1 MQQVDELKD
10 DDAPSCT
17 LENFVELD
25 EVMTHIAD
33 LKNIHDKNLEKNYEK
48 FSEIISRYL
57 EQPHLLD
64 PHLQQLTE
72 ALLSLIQCKT
82 SPDGLVHAAF
92 MYMYQICKVR
102 TFKVYVKFLPHE
114 LSDIDFVLNLL
125 DKQKGDGLDNWHS
138 RYMLLLWMSILVLNP
153 FHFSRL
159 DAHDSAELSKMER
172 TYRICLDNCRRFYSW
187 STVAGYMAAKFLVRN
202 EIKEIY
208 LEKFF
213 DWCFEQIK
221 NEDDHNNC
229 GPLIAIA
236 AVLKHG
242 KREDLLP
249 YAPKLLNWT
258 LEQNFQTSSDFL
270 KNKFYIKI
278 IQRLGLIFLPPKI
291 AQWRY
296 NRGSRS
302 LQTNLQSNKSDG
314 VEFESTNIDAEEVD
328 DIEVPDEIEDVIEQL
343 LHGLKSSS
351 GDVRWLSAKGI
362 GRVTNRLPKQLG
374 DEVVGS
380 VIEILN
386 PLEQHEAWH
395 GEDSNKILLIW
406 LNLPI
411 ML

>member
-1 MQQVDELKD
+1 MVQIDELKD
-10 DDAPSCT
+10 DDIPTNT
-17 LENFVELD
+17 LEAFVELD
-25 EVMTHIAD
+25 EVMSHIKE
-33 LKNIHDKNLEKNYEK
+33 LKTVYDKNLEKTYEK
-48 FSEIISRYL
+48 FSEILSRYL

-64 PHLQQLTE
+64 PNLQQLTE
-72 ALLSLIQCKT
+72 ALLSFIQNKT
-82 SPDGLVHAAF
+82 SPDGLIHAAF

-125 DKQKGDGLDNWHS
+125 ERQKPDTLENWHT

-159 DAHDSAELSKMER
+159 DAHDNTEISKMER
-172 TYRICLDNCRRFYSW
+172 TYRICKQHCHGYNSW
-187 STVAGYMAAKFLVRN
+187 STVAGYMTAKFLVRN

-208 LEKFF
+208 LSQFF
-213 DWCFEQIK
+213 DWCIEEIK

-236 AVLKHG
+236 AILKHG

-249 YAPKLLNWT
+249 YAPKLLRWV
-258 LEQNFQTSSDFL
+258 LEQNFETSSDFL
-270 KNKFYIKI
+270 KNKFYMKI
-278 IQRLGLIFLPPKI
+278 VQRLGLIFLPPKI

-302 LQTNLQSNKSDG
+302 LQTNLQSKKADS
-314 VEFESTNIDAEEVD
+314 VEFESTNIPAEEEEVD

-343 LHGLKSSS
+343 LHGLKSPS
-351 GDVRWLSAKGI
+351 GDVRWLAAKGV
-362 GRVTNRLPKQLG
+362 GRVTNRLPKALG

-395 GEDSNKILLIW
+395 GEH
-406 LNLPI
+406 
-411 ML
+411 

>member
-1 MQQVDELKD
+1 MLQVDELKD
-10 DDAPSCT
+10 DDVPSNT
-17 LENFVELD
+17 LEAFAELD
-25 EVMTHIAD
+25 EVMSHINE
-33 LKNIHDKNLEKNYEK
+33 LKTNFDKSLERNYEK
-48 FSEIISRYL
+48 FTEIISGYL

-72 ALLSLIQCKT
+72 SLLSLIQNQS
-82 SPDGLVHAAF
+82 SPDGLIHAAF
-92 MYMYQICKVR
+92 MYLYQICKVR
-102 TFKVYVKFLPHE
+102 TFKVFVKFLPHE
-114 LSDIDFVLNLL
+114 LSDIDFVLNMLEKHKPDDL
-125 DKQKGDGLDNWHS
+125 EHWHS

-159 DAHDSAELSKMER
+159 DAHDGGDQELSKMER
-172 TYRICLDNCRRFYSW
+172 TYRVCLINCRRFYSW
-187 STVAGYMAAKFLVRN
+187 SSVSGYFAAKFLVRN

-208 LEKFF
+208 LSQFF
-213 DWCFEQIK
+213 DWCFNEIK
-221 NEDDHNNC
+221 SEDAHNNC

-236 AVLKHG
+236 SILKHG

-249 YAPKLLNWT
+249 YAHKLLKWV
-258 LEQNFQTSSDFL
+258 LEQDFETSSDFL
-270 KNKFYIKI
+270 KNKFYMKI

-302 LQTNLQSNKSDG
+302 LQTNLQSNKDNP
-314 VEFESTNIDAEEVD
+314 VEFESKNVAADPAIDEVD
-328 DIEVPDEIEDVIEQL
+328 DIDVPDEVEDVIEQL

-362 GRVTNRLPKQLG
+362 GRVTNRLPRALG

-395 GEDSNKILLIW
+395 GEK
-406 LNLPI
+406 
-411 ML
+411 